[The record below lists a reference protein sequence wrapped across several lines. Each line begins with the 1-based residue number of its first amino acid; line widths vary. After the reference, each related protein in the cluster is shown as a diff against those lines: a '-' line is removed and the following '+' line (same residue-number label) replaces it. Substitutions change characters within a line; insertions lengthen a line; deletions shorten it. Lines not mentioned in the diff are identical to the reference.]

1 MLSRREPIPVRR
13 ILEKLDR
20 FFDGGE
26 MEEAKALLD
35 YWKREADS
43 LQDIRGK
50 MAILNEQMG
59 LYRKLGERE
68 KGLAAVEQSLET
80 VKALGEETLIAGTTY
95 LNAATVYKAFGQAE
109 VALPL
114 YQRAQRIYQK
124 ELPPEDERL
133 AGLYNNLALT
143 LVELK
148 QFDEAET
155 LYREAISIL
164 KKKEHPENEIA
175 ITYLNLA
182 DLVCAR
188 DGIEEGENQ
197 IGAYIAQ
204 AEKLLD
210 ADSLP
215 RDGYHAFVCEK
226 CASVF
231 GYYGYF
237 LAEQKYTKRA
247 REIRERT

>member
-1 MLSRREPIPVRR
+1 MQNNREPIPIRR

-20 FFDGGE
+20 YFNGGE
-26 MEEAKALLD
+26 MEEAKALLE
-35 YWKREADS
+35 YWLKEAEGNK
-43 LQDIRGK
+43 DIRGK

-59 LYRKLGERE
+59 LYRKLNEKE
-68 KGLAAVEQSLET
+68 KGLDAVAKALET
-80 VKALGEETLIAGTTY
+80 VKLFDEENLIVGTTY
-95 LNAATVYKAFGQAE
+95 LNAATVYKAFGEAE
-109 VALPL
+109 KALPL
-114 YQRAQRIYQK
+114 YRSAQRVYLK
-124 ELPPEDERL
+124 ELSPEDERL
-133 AGLYNNLALT
+133 AGLDNNMALT

-148 QFDEAET
+148 QFTEAEA

-164 KKKEHPENEIA
+164 QKKEHPENEIA

-237 LAEQKYTKRA
+237 LAEQKFKTRA